1 MTTAEAKEFFDR
13 TTFLRPPTAGEPL
26 HDAWARMHSGQ
37 QALLATDGSM
47 TLLLGGLYGEAITI
61 QLLNQGMH
69 STTTADPQLQL
80 TASEPILRR
89 TVLLKT
95 AETRRIAA
103 YAESSIVMHR
113 LPDSLQRDLRDGDRA
128 IGLVLRDH
136 KIPTIRYLEAWG
148 KASASHAANSYLRE
162 TDVTDGEKRVSF
174 YRSYVIAANIPG
186 DGKDGNVPIMRVTE
200 YFPLSLT
207 RTKEIAV

>member
-26 HDAWARMHSGQ
+26 HDDWARMHSGQ

-69 STTTADPQLQL
+69 SMATADPQLQL
-80 TASEPILRR
+80 AASEPVLRR

-103 YAESSIVMHR
+103 YAESSVVMHR

-136 KIPTIRYLEAWG
+136 KVPTIRYLEAWG
-148 KASASHAANSYLRE
+148 RTPAGHAANSYLRE
-162 TDVTDGEKRVSF
+162 TDVTDAGKRVSF

-186 DGKDGNVPIMRVTE
+186 DGKDANVPIMRVTE

-207 RTKEIAV
+207 RTKEITA